1 MVSPRRPA
9 PAHRAGQGRAT
20 GRGGDAAVA
29 AEDSVDRIVADWS
42 AERPDLAVG
51 PIEVITRLS
60 RVRTHIEDALTG
72 TFARYDLT
80 AADFTVI
87 AALRRAGAPYAV
99 AQSALMARLG
109 LTSGTV
115 SVRLARLEAK
125 GIVTRTPSSGDGRS
139 VLVTLTDKGGEL
151 FDRVAPDHLA
161 GEDVLLSALTPD
173 ERDQLAGLL
182 RTLLISFEHER
193 TASPLGFSVDAAH
206 RARRAR
212 TAVGL
217 SDRAGL
223 LVVDVDPHGPA
234 HAAGLHTGDLVTHAD
249 ERPVHSCL
257 ALADA
262 TASAGHRGEPLTLQ
276 VLRGEQEIVVE
287 VHQPP
292 ARDEP

>member
-1 MVSPRRPA
+1 VSPRRSA
-9 PAHRAGQGRAT
+9 SARVAGQGRAT
-20 GRGGDAAVA
+20 GRGDGAGAPD
-29 AEDSVDRIVADWS
+29 DSVDRIVAEWS

-87 AALRRAGAPYAV
+87 AALCRAGAPYAV
-99 AQSALMARLG
+99 GQSALMARLG

-125 GIVTRTPSSGDGRS
+125 GIVTRTPSSGDGRG
-139 VLVTLTDKGGEL
+139 VLVTLTDKGSEL

-161 GEDVLLSALTPD
+161 GEDVLLSALGPD

-182 RTLLISFEHER
+182 RTLLISFEHAR
-193 TASPLGFSVDAAH
+193 TTSPLGFSVDAAH

-223 LVVDVDPHGPA
+223 LVVDVDPAGPA

-249 ERPVHSCL
+249 DRPVHSCL

-262 TASAGHRGEPLTLQ
+262 TAAARHRGEPLKLQ
-276 VLRGEQEIVVE
+276 VLRGEQEALVE

-292 ARDEP
+292 AGDGP